1 MGVQILIA
9 DVDAYDPALPGVV
22 TLRFATQGYATGP
35 ADSPAHTSAICA
47 LSFVSVA
54 GEAARM
60 YRSRSGHVAGMTG
73 GRFARFLA

>member
-35 ADSPAHTSAICA
+35 ADSPAHTFYDGRIVQRPTVTRSLGLITHTHHVLSLA
-47 LSFVSVA
+47 LTMTLGLSV
-54 GEAARM
+54 
-60 YRSRSGHVAGMTG
+60 
-73 GRFARFLA
+73 F